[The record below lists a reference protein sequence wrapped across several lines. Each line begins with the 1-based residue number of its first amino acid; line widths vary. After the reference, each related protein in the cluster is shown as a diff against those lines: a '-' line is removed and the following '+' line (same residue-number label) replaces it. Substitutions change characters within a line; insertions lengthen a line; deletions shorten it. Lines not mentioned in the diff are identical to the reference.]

1 MAARRYTLTEFIAQS
16 RERFGDK
23 FCFKDSEYI
32 GSKKPI
38 KIRCKTHGVFETQPA
53 IHLRL
58 VSGCPNC
65 GLRMTQSEF
74 IQHATKRHGKRY
86 KYDKVQFIN
95 TATPVKI
102 GCHKHGY
109 FMQEPYTHYGKG
121 AGCPKCAIE
130 KNGMSTE
137 EFLYRCKKVH
147 GVRYDYSKVRYKTG
161 LKPVT
166 IICKKHG
173 PFKQEARVH
182 MEGSGCKKCFL
193 ESNRSDKAEFITK
206 SIELHGNRYDYS
218 KVIYRD
224 NKTKVVVICK
234 QHGEFKIQPNAHLAV
249 RGGCPRC
256 SESKGES
263 RIRLFLTKLGVEF
276 VQEYRIEPYR
286 YRYDFYV
293 PKVNLLIEYHG
304 EQHYRPVSIFG
315 GEAGYKKTV
324 KRDKVKREV
333 ARRSD
338 YKMLT
343 VSYRGFKSNNL
354 ERIIKARLNCEGYVF
369 NKSL

>member
-1 MAARRYTLTEFIAQS
+1 
-16 RERFGDK
+16 
-23 FCFKDSEYI
+23 
-32 GSKKPI
+32 
-38 KIRCKTHGVFETQPA
+38 
-53 IHLRL
+53 
-58 VSGCPNC
+58 
-65 GLRMTQSEF
+65 
-74 IQHATKRHGKRY
+74 
-86 KYDKVQFIN
+86 
-95 TATPVKI
+95 
-102 GCHKHGY
+102 
-109 FMQEPYTHYGKG
+109 
-121 AGCPKCAIE
+121 
-130 KNGMSTE
+130 
-137 EFLYRCKKVH
+137 
-147 GVRYDYSKVRYKTG
+147 
-161 LKPVT
+161 
-166 IICKKHG
+166 
-173 PFKQEARVH
+173 

-206 SIELHGNRYDYS
+206 SIALHGNRYDYS

-234 QHGEFKIQPNAHLAV
+234 QHGEFKIQPNAHLAI

-324 KRDKVKREV
+324 KRDKVKREI